1 MSASTNEGG
10 NEYGLGEAAFA
21 TSECMRWEWA
31 AIENS
36 NEVGFGFG
44 VLDMGKRKVPDTNL
58 IQREGK
64 VGMGKLGQ
72 ETDFHFGWLGI
83 RYIVSGQCWFRALV
97 GAETDRTFR
106 LQDSYHEL
114 KEQQCS

>member
-1 MSASTNEGG
+1 VDQHCWRLICGNTKDLALSASTNEGG

-58 IQREGK
+58 I
-64 VGMGKLGQ
+64 
-72 ETDFHFGWLGI
+72 
-83 RYIVSGQCWFRALV
+83 
-97 GAETDRTFR
+97 
-106 LQDSYHEL
+106 
-114 KEQQCS
+114 